1 MSVKNKS
8 IFFIFIVLVII
19 LTFNPRM
26 IYNSY
31 KTILGRTVLIGLI
44 IFLAM
49 NNISLA
55 LIVSFIIILVLNNY
69 GNFVEGFDKIIG
81 EDNIPDT
88 GKLQVL
94 TKDLTSQISTSK
106 QPNKIGSK
114 VAAKISELKQAK
126 QQGVSPNSSTSEGG
140 IDTTSLQDSVK
151 SVPAN
156 SIPVNQKDFRS
167 EDVKPFSQ
175 SMLTNDS
182 SLTEGFCPCAA
193 SLVF

>member
-8 IFFIFIVLVII
+8 IFFIFIILVII

-26 IYNSY
+26 IYNFY

-69 GNFVEGFDKIIG
+69 GNFVEGFDNIETPDTIG
-81 EDNIPDT
+81 EENVPIT
-88 GKLQVL
+88 GKKVVY
-94 TKDLTSQISTSK
+94 TKGAT
-106 QPNKIGSK
+106 
-114 VAAKISELKQAK
+114 VAAAKKKISELKQA
-126 QQGVSPNSSTSEGG
+126 NISSTTPSKDG
-140 IDTTSLQDSVK
+140 IDTTSLQESVK

-156 SIPVNQKDFRS
+156 SIPVNPKDFRS

-182 SLTEGFCPCAA
+182 SLTEGFCPCASA
-193 SLVF
+193 LVF

>member
-8 IFFIFIVLVII
+8 IFFIFIILVII

-26 IYNSY
+26 IYNFY

-44 IFLAM
+44 VFLAM

-69 GNFVEGFDKIIG
+69 GNFVEGFDNIETPDTIG
-81 EDNIPDT
+81 EENVPIT
-88 GKLQVL
+88 GKQVVY
-94 TKDLTSQISTSK
+94 TK
-106 QPNKIGSK
+106 GAK
-114 VAAKISELKQAK
+114 VAAAKKKISELKQA
-126 QQGVSPNSSTSEGG
+126 NISSTSSSKDG
-140 IDTTSLQDSVK
+140 IDTTSLQESVK

-156 SIPVNQKDFRS
+156 SIPVNPKDFRS

-193 SLVF
+193 ALVF

>member
-8 IFFIFIVLVII
+8 IFFIFIILVII

-26 IYNSY
+26 IYNFY

-69 GNFVEGFDKIIG
+69 GNFVEGFDNIETPDTIG
-81 EDNIPDT
+81 EENVPIT
-88 GKLQVL
+88 GKQVVY
-94 TKDLTSQISTSK
+94 TKGAT
-106 QPNKIGSK
+106 
-114 VAAKISELKQAK
+114 VAAAKKKISELKQLK
-126 QQGVSPNSSTSEGG
+126 QANISSTTPSKDG
-140 IDTTSLQDSVK
+140 IDTTSLQESVK

-156 SIPVNQKDFRS
+156 SIPVNPKDFRS

-193 SLVF
+193 ALVF

>member
-8 IFFIFIVLVII
+8 IFFIFIILVII

-26 IYNSY
+26 IYNFY

-69 GNFVEGFDKIIG
+69 GNFVEGFDNIETPDTIG
-81 EDNIPDT
+81 EENVPIT
-88 GKLQVL
+88 GKQVVY
-94 TKDLTSQISTSK
+94 TKGAT
-106 QPNKIGSK
+106 
-114 VAAKISELKQAK
+114 VAAAKKKISELKQLK
-126 QQGVSPNSSTSEGG
+126 QLKQANIPSTSSTPSKDG
-140 IDTTSLQDSVK
+140 IDTTSLQESVK

-156 SIPVNQKDFRS
+156 SIPVNPKDFRS

-193 SLVF
+193 ALVF

>member
-8 IFFIFIVLVII
+8 IFFIFIILVII

-26 IYNSY
+26 IYNFY

-44 IFLAM
+44 IFLAI

-69 GNFVEGFDKIIG
+69 CNFVEGFDNIETPDTIG
-81 EDNIPDT
+81 EENVPIT
-88 GKLQVL
+88 GKQVVY
-94 TKDLTSQISTSK
+94 TK
-106 QPNKIGSK
+106 G
-114 VAAKISELKQAK
+114 AAKKKISELKQLK
-126 QQGVSPNSSTSEGG
+126 QADIPIMPSTSSSKDG
-140 IDTTSLQDSVK
+140 IDTTSLQESVK

-156 SIPVNQKDFRS
+156 SIPVNPKDFRS

-193 SLVF
+193 ALVF